1 MSFSAQQLSGKVA
14 LVTGGGTGIG
24 LFMAQGLAAAGAKVY
39 ITGRRFEVL
48 EKASSAS
55 PGNMP
60 PTSRSLRMDV
70 TDEESVLAGA
80 KHIRQADGKLDILI
94 NNAGAAYTA
103 REPNFSEKKLATF
116 TEKRDPFEV
125 EYMRDWVE
133 LFTLNTVAPF
143 FVVKAFTDLLVNGA
157 GKDHTSCVINISAGA
172 SRLLGSNSIT
182 SFAYNTTKAA
192 LDQLTR
198 SLAADFG
205 KRDVPIRVNSLVP
218 GFFPSEIISAER
230 LESIKT
236 TVVPG
241 FVAVVPAKRGGRPD
255 EIVAAMMHLATSE
268 YTTGELLGI
277 DGGATL
283 VNP

>member
-1 MSFSAQQLSGKVA
+1 MSYSPNHLSGKVA

-39 ITGRRFEVL
+39 ITGADL
-48 EKASSAS
+48 NAS
-55 PGNMP
+55 PGNMVP
-60 PTSRSLRMDV
+60 LRMDV
-70 TDEESVLAGA
+70 TNEES
-80 KHIRQADGKLDILI
+80 ADGKLDILI

-103 REPNFSEKKLATF
+103 RDPQWSEKKLASF
-116 TEKRDPFEV
+116 TEKTDPFET
-125 EYMRDWVE
+125 EHMCDWIE
-133 LFTLNTVAPF
+133 LFTLNTIAPF
-143 FVVKAFTDLLVNGA
+143 FVVKVFTDLLVKAA
-157 GKDHTSCVINISAGA
+157 GQEHTSCVINLSAGA

-182 SFAYNTTKAA
+182 SFGYNTSKAGV
-192 LDQLTR
+192 DHLTR

-205 KRDVPIRVNSLVP
+205 KRDVPIRVNALVP

-230 LESIKT
+230 LESLKT
-236 TVVPG
+236 TVAPG

>member
-1 MSFSAQQLSGKVA
+1 MSYSPNQLSGKVA
-14 LVTGGGTGIG
+14 LVTGGGTGLG

-55 PGNMP
+55 PGNIVP
-60 PTSRSLRMDV
+60 LRMDV
-70 TDEESVLAGA
+70 TNEESVLASA
-80 KHIRQADGKLDILI
+80 KHIEQADGKLDILI

-103 REPNFSEKKLATF
+103 RDPQWSEKKLATF

-125 EYMRDWVE
+125 EYMRDWID

-143 FVVKAFTDLLVNGA
+143 FVVKAFTDLLVKGA
-157 GKDHTSCVINISAGA
+157 GQEYTSCVINISAGG
-172 SRLLGSNSIT
+172 SRTLGSNSVT
-182 SFAYNTTKAA
+182 SFCYNTSKAA
-192 LDQLTR
+192 LEHQTR

-205 KRDVPIRVNSLVP
+205 KRDVRIRVNALVP
-218 GFFPSEIISAER
+218 GFFLSDIISAET

-268 YTTGELLGI
+268 YTNGELLGI
-277 DGGATL
+277 DGGFTL